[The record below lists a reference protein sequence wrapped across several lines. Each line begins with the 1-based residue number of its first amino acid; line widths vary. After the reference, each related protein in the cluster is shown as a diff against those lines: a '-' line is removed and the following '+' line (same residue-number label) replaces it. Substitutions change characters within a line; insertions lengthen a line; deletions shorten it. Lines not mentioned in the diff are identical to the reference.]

1 MPSHVSS
8 GPLSWAKAARM
19 SPTVLPTLS
28 PTVLP
33 TASPTEM
40 PTRFQ
45 IQTVPS
51 PEPHARRVLS
61 ADLLS
66 KEGGLLSDRIRCE
79 YVRGRKVV

>member
-8 GPLSWAKAARM
+8 GPLSWAKAVRM
-19 SPTVLPTLS
+19 SPTVLPTEM
-28 PTVLP
+28 
-33 TASPTEM
+33 EM

-66 KEGGLLSDRIRCE
+66 KEGGLLSDGIRCE
-79 YVRGRKVV
+79 YVGGRKVA

>member
-19 SPTVLPTLS
+19 SPTVS

-33 TASPTEM
+33 TEMEM

-66 KEGGLLSDRIRCE
+66 KEGGLLSDGIRCE
-79 YVRGRKVV
+79 YVGGRKVA

>member
-8 GPLSWAKAARM
+8 GPLSCAKAARM
-19 SPTVLPTLS
+19 S

-51 PEPHARRVLS
+51 PEPHARRVAS
-61 ADLLS
+61 ADLRS
-66 KEGGLLSDRIRCE
+66 KEGGLLSA
-79 YVRGRKVV
+79 GFGL